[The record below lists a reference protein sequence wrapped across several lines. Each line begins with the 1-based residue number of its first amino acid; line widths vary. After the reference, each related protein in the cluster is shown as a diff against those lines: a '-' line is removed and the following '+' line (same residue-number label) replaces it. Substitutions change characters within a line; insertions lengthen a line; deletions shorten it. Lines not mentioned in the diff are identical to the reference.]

1 MKLKIYL
8 YIEYGIHFRQSLLVF
23 RTYSIMKLG
32 ILREEFK
39 TIILINLSI
48 NKNKLKDKE
57 RHDDQW
63 REMSLLN
70 Y

>member
-23 RTYSIMKLG
+23 RTYSTMKLG